1 MKVRMNDDER
11 AMIDACAEFGE
22 KVMAPWAERVENGE
36 NAKEVIEK
44 MAELGILGIAAPEEY
59 GGLNESWRMMALAI
73 EKLAEY
79 NEALCEY
86 IYMAN
91 CNFIYP
97 MLKYGTKEQQ
107 ESWIPGIVTA
117 EKLGAF
123 ALTEPDAGSDNNAM
137 LATAVKD
144 GDGYIINGQKCF
156 ITDAENADFF
166 LVFAITSPKDAPKK
180 EITCFVVFKDESS
193 GITIGAQEK
202 TMGMHGAPCYT
213 VFFDD
218 CRVPAKNML
227 GGLGDGFKV
236 AMWGLN
242 GGRVSVG
249 AMTSGIAQHA
259 INIAVDYAKNRKMFG
274 KTLADFQNTQFVLAE
289 CQAKLDACFIMTLE
303 AADCLDVGS
312 DDYILCS
319 EVKMIVPEIA
329 NEIVYKC
336 SQLMGGYGYTK
347 DYPMERLYR
356 NVRICTMFEGATEVQ
371 KHTVAREMGLRS
383 KKPAK
388 A

>member
-1 MKVRMNDDER
+1 MKIRMTEDEL
-11 AMIDACAEFGE
+11 AMVEACTQFGE
-22 KVMAPWAERVENGE
+22 QVMEPWAERVENGE
-36 NAKEVIEK
+36 NAKEVIK
-44 MAELGILGIAAPEEY
+44 SMAELGILGIAAPEEM
-59 GGLNESWRMMALAI
+59 GGLNESWRMLALAI

-107 ESWIPGIVTA
+107 EKWIPDIVSA

-137 LATAVKD
+137 ITTAVKD
-144 GDGYIINGQKCF
+144 GDYYIINGQKSF
-156 ITDAENADFF
+156 ITDAENANFF
-166 LVFAITSPKDAPKK
+166 LVFAVTSPKDAPKK
-180 EITCFVVFKDESS
+180 EITCFVVFKDESE

-213 VFFDD
+213 MYFDN
-218 CRVPAKNML
+218 CIVPAKNML

-259 INIAVDYAKNRKMFG
+259 INIAKDYALNRKMFG

-289 CQAKLDACFIMTLE
+289 CQAKLDACFLMTLA
-303 AADCLDVGS
+303 AADTLDDIAS
-312 DDYILCS
+312 DDFVLCS

-336 SQLMGGYGYTK
+336 SQLMGGYGYTT
-347 DYPMERLYR
+347 DYAMERLYR
-356 NVRICTMFEGATEVQ
+356 NARICTMFEGATEVQ
-371 KHTVAREMGLRS
+371 KHAVAKEMGLRG
-383 KKPAK
+383 KKY
-388 A
+388 